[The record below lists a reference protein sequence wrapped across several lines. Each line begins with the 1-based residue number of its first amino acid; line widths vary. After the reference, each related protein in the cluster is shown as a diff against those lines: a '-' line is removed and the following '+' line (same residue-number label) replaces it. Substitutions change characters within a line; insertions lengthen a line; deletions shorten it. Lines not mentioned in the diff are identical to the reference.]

1 VRAVLSRN
9 KARDDRDMVIFNSIK
24 YIQDQDINGM
34 TPTQLLKLIQELSDS
49 ALPRMSESYYLD
61 RLQAVSILVDK
72 ALWRLDHD

>member
-1 VRAVLSRN
+1 MA
-9 KARDDRDMVIFNSIK
+9 IFNAVE

-34 TPTQLLKLIQELSDS
+34 TPTQLLQLIQELSDS
-49 ALPRMSESYYLD
+49 ALPKMSESYYLD

>member
-49 ALPRMSESYYLD
+49 ALPRMAESYYLD